1 MKNLSFVMT
10 ISHNIVSNSIS
21 VMSIPSTMTIELDE
35 QKTKVYNEVKKFNPN
50 IVYIWAQ
57 QIWNMNY
64 PNTFG
69 KVIDVKIIN

>member
-10 ISHNIVSNSIS
+10 ISHNIVKDSIS
-21 VMSIPSTMTIELDE
+21 VMSIPSSITIQLDE
-35 QKTKVYNEVKKFNPN
+35 QKTKVYNEVKQFNPS

-69 KVIDVKIIN
+69 KVINVKIIN

>member
-1 MKNLSFVMT
+1 MKNLSIVIT
-10 ISHNIVSNSIS
+10 ISHNIVNGSIS
-21 VMSIPSTMTIELDE
+21 VISIPSTMTVQLDE
-35 QKTKVYNEVKKFNPN
+35 QKTKVYNEVKQFNPS

-57 QIWNMNY
+57 QIWEFNY